1 MKVWLWG
8 SAANERVPAMFCKC
22 AACALAREKGGKY
35 IRTQAQVL
43 IDDSLLI
50 DFGQDTFLHSLT
62 YGYDFTRL
70 RDILIT
76 HVHPDHFSYL
86 ELENTWS
93 YYAHNDMDVIHV
105 HGGEECG
112 ALCATLATQKVDFIP
127 IAPFETQSV
136 GAYTVTALPAE
147 HGTRTPLC
155 YIISDG
161 MKTVLYNHDTRL
173 YQNEAVYDFIREGGF
188 LFDAVICDGT
198 LCLQEEKP
206 QSNHM
211 TLGQNVLL
219 RDRLGLQGA
228 LREGCVWVVTHFSHN
243 GLMNEGGS
251 AATCE
256 ELEALAAGEGMLCG
270 YDGLTL
276 SL

>member
-1 MKVWLWG
+1 MKIWLWG
-8 SAANERVPAMFCKC
+8 SAANERIPAMFCKC
-22 AACALAREKGGKY
+22 AACELARKKGGKY

-43 IDDSLLI
+43 VDDSLLI

-76 HVHPDHFSYL
+76 HVHPDHFSHL

-93 YYAHNDMDVIHV
+93 YYAYNDMDTIHV

-112 ALCATLATQKVDFIP
+112 ALCATLATKKVDFTP

-147 HGTRTPLC
+147 HGSRTPLC

-161 MKTVLYNHDTRL
+161 MKSVLYNHDTRL
-173 YQNEAVYDFIREGGF
+173 YQNEAVYEFIRDEGF
-188 LFDAVICDGT
+188 RFDAVICDGT
-198 LCLQEEKP
+198 CCLQEEKP

-211 TLGQNVLL
+211 TLHHNLLL
-219 RDRLGLQGA
+219 RERLSSLGA
-228 LREGCVWVVTHFSHN
+228 LSAGCMWVITHFSHN
-243 GLMNEGGS
+243 GLRHADGR
-251 AATCE
+251 AATQE
-256 ELEALAAGEGMLCG
+256 ELDAIAARQNIVFG

-276 SL
+276 TL